1 METKSCG
8 SSSSKAIPSC
18 KKDLLKTLPY
28 FLKRKVFDFF
38 GCKDFS
44 QASRVCK
51 YIQENW
57 IHKIKNNLL
66 PLYVPED
73 CKTIQE
79 ALTLVAPTYRRCDA
93 IDLSVGTR
101 VTARHVSGGG
111 FLSGTVTRISTSA
124 LQSRLQYTIE
134 FDNRNFAASRVA
146 TPIKDIRIL
155 KQPSNCLKFIK
166 NIVLGKGEHI
176 VEAGDEHGWKYLDI
190 NSPINILGKA
200 GTLNNDIIVLGG
212 FRINEKIQGNVC
224 IQNITV
230 KHLKRTGIW
239 AASPFTLNN
248 VIIEQ
253 SPMNGIVAWGKEGIG
268 ICTNIK
274 VQHCANSGVSSNS
287 GGSITLI
294 GSRTS
299 VQNNCQKNSFEPQF
313 GLKVYGTCRSSI
325 YLVHPLTK
333 EIVSKNN
340 NCHGNWGCH
349 YTKAVLNKNIEEHI
363 KTIKELN
370 GKDHSEEKDQ

>member
-1 METKSCG
+1 M
-8 SSSSKAIPSC
+8 
-18 KKDLLKTLPY
+18 
-28 FLKRKVFDFF
+28 
-38 GCKDFS
+38 
-44 QASRVCK
+44 
-51 YIQENW
+51 
-57 IHKIKNNLL
+57 
-66 PLYVPED
+66 
-73 CKTIQE
+73 
-79 ALTLVAPTYRRCDA
+79 
-93 IDLSVGTR
+93 
-101 VTARHVSGGG
+101 
-111 FLSGTVTRISTSA
+111 
-124 LQSRLQYTIE
+124 
-134 FDNRNFAASRVA
+134 
-146 TPIKDIRIL
+146 
-155 KQPSNCLKFIK
+155 
-166 NIVLGKGEHI
+166 
-176 VEAGDEHGWKYLDI
+176 
-190 NSPINILGKA
+190 
-200 GTLNNDIIVLGG
+200 
-212 FRINEKIQGNVC
+212 
-224 IQNITV
+224 
-230 KHLKRTGIW
+230 KRTGIW